1 MNDTWGELWKE
12 ISIDGITQTSNISNS
27 WVRNILNR
35 IKVEG
40 DNLKA
45 KADILDRVEEM
56 GVVTV
61 YDSKH
66 WSTDFN
72 VLEQK
77 LEAIQ
82 NWFND
87 WINPWMLLLNKDE
100 DGFQLSKKRM
110 ISLKEI
116 PEGETLQNIGESQT

>member
-1 MNDTWGELWKE
+1 MTDTWDELWNE

-56 GVVTV
+56 GVVT
-61 YDSKH
+61 YNS
-66 WSTDFN
+66 
-72 VLEQK
+72 LEEGDYWLVK
-77 LEAIQ
+77 LTH
-82 NWFND
+82 NNG
-87 WINPWMLLLNKDE
+87 DE
-100 DGFQLSKKRM
+100 CYFV
-110 ISLKEI
+110 LKEVSVI
-116 PEGETLQNIGESQT
+116 HKLQSTGGTEA